1 MVRGLEA
8 GKRSAL
14 LISEC
19 QRGILDPDLTT
30 MAELADQA
38 AQRNIL
44 PRIAELATAFRVA
57 DAPVFHIHIGY
68 RPDFR
73 GCALTSPL
81 MGRSYREAAMVAETP
96 HAEPMPPVAP
106 LDGDFVCSRRS
117 GLAMWYG
124 TDLDAMLRNLDVRTV
139 VLVGVST
146 NLALFGGSLGAV
158 DRGYQSV
165 IAEDA
170 TAGGSAETHAWMVE
184 NSLPLLSAM
193 STTGAV
199 AEAIRHMQ

>member
-1 MVRGLEA
+1 MVRGLEP

-19 QRGILDPDLTT
+19 QRGILDPDLTSIGGL
-30 MAELADQA
+30 AEQA

-44 PRIAELATAFRVA
+44 PRIAELATAFRAA

-68 RPDFR
+68 RPDFL
-73 GCALTSPL
+73 GCATTSPL
-81 MGRSYREAAMVAETP
+81 MGRSRREARMVAGTP
-96 HAEPMPPVAP
+96 DSEPMPDVEP

-124 TDLDAMLRNLDVRTV
+124 TDLDAMLRNLDVKTV

-193 STTGAV
+193 STAAEVT
-199 AEAIRHMQ
+199 EAIRRT